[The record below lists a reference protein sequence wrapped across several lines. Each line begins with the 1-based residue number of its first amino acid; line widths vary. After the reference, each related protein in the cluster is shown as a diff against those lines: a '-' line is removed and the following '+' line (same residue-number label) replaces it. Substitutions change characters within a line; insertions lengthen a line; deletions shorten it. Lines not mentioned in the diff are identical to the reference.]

1 MATFN
6 CKMCGGRLYAQ
17 DNAPTAVCEYCG
29 TVNTLPVVNE
39 DRVAKLFDRANERRR
54 SSEFDDAMG
63 IYENI
68 LAEDNTIAEAYWGIV
83 LCRFG
88 IEYVKDPQTFEMKP
102 TCHRTI
108 LSSIFSDPEY
118 KKALQYA
125 DDASKKIYEKEA
137 ADIDRI
143 QKKIIEI
150 SSKEKPYDVFICY
163 KENEEGYGRTEDS
176 SIAQDIC
183 T

>member
-1 MATFN
+1 M
-6 CKMCGGRLYAQ
+6 
-17 DNAPTAVCEYCG
+17 
-29 TVNTLPVVNE
+29 
-39 DRVAKLFDRANERRR
+39 
-54 SSEFDDAMG
+54 
-63 IYENI
+63 
-68 LAEDNTIAEAYWGIV
+68 AEDNTIAEAYWGIV

-183 T
+183 TYLTNDGLKVFFARITLRAMAGAAYEPYIFAALNTARGHDCHWYKDRIFRCPVG